1 MPTRGAST
9 QENITPAPASSSMDA
24 KIDQLMDMMRG
35 LTTRMDALE
44 AKSRSTTSTLP
55 ASTTS
60 APPAPQPQ
68 PQPQSQSTLSIA
80 QPVSQQKKKRNE
92 KTRQQYKR
100 RTLQQA
106 NTKQEQEKEPAQQAF
121 AEKTTENTAEKESIS
136 SGSSKA
142 NSIKTTGLL
151 SAIPGITSW
160 FLQHHHYI
168 MLVSPLAYIRFAE
181 DMEVTGQG

>member
-1 MPTRGAST
+1 
-9 QENITPAPASSSMDA
+9 
-24 KIDQLMDMMRG
+24 MDMMRG
-35 LTTRMDALE
+35 LTTRMDIIE
-44 AKSRSTTSTLP
+44 ARSRPITSTLST
-55 ASTTS
+55 ASATS

-68 PQPQSQSTLSIA
+68 TIQSI
-80 QPVSQQKKKRNE
+80 SQQKKKRNE

-106 NTKQEQEKEPAQQAF
+106 F
-121 AEKTTENTAEKESIS
+121 AEKTTEKTTKNTAEKESIS